1 LIGTP
6 NPINRP
12 SLKEFQV
19 KKLIDAT
26 SKDHAVMSEKPVR
39 DTVRQSRPTFIRR
52 HSLVTRLTHWIN
64 ALCLSFLLLSGLQ
77 IFNAHPELYWGHY
90 GADGDP
96 AVLTIGSERREGD
109 AHGFLRVAGMEL
121 RTTGVLGISRVQGEL
136 SARAFPAWATSPSFQ
151 DLAAGRR
158 WHFFFAWLFLVNGI
172 LYFTFSVLNGH
183 FRRDLA
189 PTSQQLSPRHL
200 WHEILDHARL
210 RFPEGEEAKHY
221 NALQKLTYLAVIFVL
236 LRLMIVTG
244 LTMSPGVNAALP
256 ALVDLFG
263 GRQSARTIHF
273 ITASLLVLFVIV
285 HVAMVI
291 LSGAW
296 NNIRSMITGRYAIHE
311 KGPKS

>member
-1 LIGTP
+1 M
-6 NPINRP
+6 NENAIN
-12 SLKEFQV
+12 
-19 KKLIDAT
+19 DN
-26 SKDHAVMSEKPVR
+26 VR
-39 DTVRQSRPTFIRR
+39 SPRTIFIRR
-52 HSLVTRLTHWIN
+52 HSLVTRLTHWLN

-77 IFNAHPELYWGHY
+77 IFNAHPELYWGHF

-96 AVLTIGSERREGD
+96 AIVTIGSDVRGD
-109 AHGFLRVAGMEL
+109 DARGFVRIAGVEFS
-121 RTTGVLGISRVQGEL
+121 TTGILGVSEVDGEL
-136 SARAFPAWATSPSFQ
+136 TPRAFPAWATIPSFQ

-158 WHFFFAWLFLVNGI
+158 WHFFFAWLFLVNGVLYLGFSI
-172 LYFTFSVLNGH
+172 LSGH

-189 PTSQQLSPRHL
+189 PSSHQLSPRHL

-210 RFPEGEEAKHY
+210 RFPEGEEARHY

-236 LRLMIVTG
+236 LPLMVLSG
-244 LTMSPGVNAALP
+244 LTMSPGMNAALP
-256 ALVDLFG
+256 ALVDIFG

-285 HVAMVI
+285 HVAMVV
-291 LSGAW
+291 LSGTW